1 MKSGGP
7 GGARGRAS
15 LKRYLLHWVSKHWQA
30 FFRAEE
36 GPSESTAMKMGYQ
49 RIGKLGAQFS
59 PL

>member
-1 MKSGGP
+1 M
-7 GGARGRAS
+7 
-15 LKRYLLHWVSKHWQA
+15 KRYLLHWVSKHWQA